1 MLVLPCEDYWQ
12 LKKEI
17 ELLGYADEI
26 RYLENIGKRKLSSAE
41 LVCEYA
47 LIVITGGMNA
57 PITDISWHD
66 KVMRVLKSG
75 ASFHALLRHK
85 GKAEVIKQCWEE
97 RKALF
102 QMFKEV
108 SHDATR
114 AVNFCHSLPW
124 IGNATKYIL
133 AQNLGIDCAKPN
145 IGFVRFGSTYVEL
158 PENIC
163 GQLADESGDRI
174 ATVGFVLS
182 QAINVGVI
190 GKYILNAP
198 AAPSFPILSRVE
210 VDDLLLLLATPD
222 QDSIAC
228 RQAKRS
234 LLKIVR
240 EGHCG
245 DCGHLP
251 RAFGMS
257 DVRNG
262 CVRKQQ
268 AASESTLLITDK
280 VKASSSCRLRYQ
292 S

>member
-1 MLVLPCEDYWQ
+1 MLVFPCEDYLQ
-12 LKKEI
+12 LKTEI
-17 ELLGYADEI
+17 ERLGYAEEI
-26 RYLENIGKRKLSSAE
+26 RYLENIGKRKLGPSE

-47 LIVITGGMNA
+47 LLVITGGMHA
-57 PITDISWHD
+57 PITDISWNE

-108 SHDATR
+108 RHDA
-114 AVNFCHSLPW
+114 AKAINFCHSLPW

-145 IGFVRFGSTYVEL
+145 IGFIRLGSIYVEL

-163 GQLADESGDRI
+163 IQLANQSGDRI
-174 ATVGFVLS
+174 ATVALVLS
-182 QAINVGVI
+182 QAINIGVI
-190 GKYILNAP
+190 GKYIFDAP
-198 AAPSFPILSRVE
+198 AVPSFPILSEVA
-210 VDDLLLLLATPD
+210 VDDLMLLLTTPD
-222 QDSIAC
+222 QNSIAC
-228 RQAKRS
+228 PQDKRS
-234 LLKIVR
+234 LLDIVE

-245 DCGHLP
+245 YCGHLP

-262 CVRKQQ
+262 CVQSKQVVN
-268 AASESTLLITDK
+268 E
-280 VKASSSCRLRYQ
+280 
-292 S
+292 